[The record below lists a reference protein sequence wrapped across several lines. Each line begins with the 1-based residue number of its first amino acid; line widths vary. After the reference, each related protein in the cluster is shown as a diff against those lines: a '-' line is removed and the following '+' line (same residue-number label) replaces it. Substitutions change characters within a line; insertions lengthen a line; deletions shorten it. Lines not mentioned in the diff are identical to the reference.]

1 MEQIAWDAG
10 RWLDPPPAHARDG
23 ADLLVTAERGSDF
36 WRTTSYG
43 FERDSGHALLAGLA
57 AEAAVEVSFV
67 AAFTEQFDQAG
78 LLLRID
84 DRTWIKAGVEFA
96 DGVPQTG
103 AVVTREVSD
112 WSVAPVPEW
121 AGRTVTIRASRSG
134 DAVTLR
140 ARADD
145 DPWQMLRVAPF
156 PKGVE
161 AQAGPYC
168 CAPEREGLT
177 VRFTRW
183 TTGAPDASLHDPGLS

>member
-1 MEQIAWDAG
+1 MEAPMERIAWDAG
-10 RWLDPPPAHARDG
+10 RWLNPPPAHARDG
-23 ADLLVTAERGSDF
+23 GDLLVTAERGSDF

-67 AAFTEQFDQAG
+67 AAFTDQFDQAG
-78 LLLRID
+78 LLLRVD

-112 WSVAPVPEW
+112 WSVAPVPAW
-121 AGRTVTIRASRSG
+121 AGRSVTIRASRSG

-156 PKGVE
+156 PKGAQ

-177 VRFTRW
+177 VRFTHW
-183 TTGAPDASLHDPGLS
+183 ATGAPDTTLH

>member
-1 MEQIAWDAG
+1 MQQIAWESG
-10 RWLDPPPAHARDG
+10 RWLNPPPSHARDG
-23 ADLLVTAERGSDF
+23 DALLVTAERGSDF

-43 FERDSGHALLAGLA
+43 YDRDSGHALLADLP

-67 AAFTEQFDQAG
+67 AAFTDQFDQAG
-78 LLLRID
+78 LLLRAD
-84 DRTWIKAGVEFA
+84 ERTWIKAGVEFA

-103 AVVTREVSD
+103 AVVTRDVSD
-112 WSVAPVPEW
+112 WSTAPVPEW
-121 AGRTVTIRASRSG
+121 AGRTITIRASRSG
-134 DAVTLR
+134 DAVTIR

-156 PKGVE
+156 PEGVP

-177 VRFTRW
+177 VRFTHFA
-183 TTGAPDASLHDPGLS
+183 TGAPDTSLHTPDLT